1 LGRRNATTSFSQ
13 VGITTCNLNPN
24 CMRCLKIFLLALAF
38 FQNAHGQDTASKPIE
53 KIIFVAGDAF
63 EDSKP
68 FIKYVA
74 SLTHKTNP
82 KICLIPTASA
92 DNPYAIV
99 AWYASCVDL
108 PIRPFVMRTF
118 LSASPSQQTF
128 EEFILSMD
136 AIIVG
141 GGNTL
146 NMLGIWK
153 AQGID
158 TVLKKAYNN
167 GIVLSGG
174 SAGSLC
180 WFTGGYSDS
189 RPKEMSIIEGLG
201 FLNFSHSP
209 HYNSQPERRPLYQ
222 QGILSGKLKPGYACD
237 DLAGLLFINGA
248 LKKSISQNAQNN
260 NYFVSV
266 VDGKIVEKALT
277 SEIIKQ

>member
-1 LGRRNATTSFSQ
+1 
-13 VGITTCNLNPN
+13 
-24 CMRCLKIFLLALAF
+24 MKYLKILLFALPF
-38 FQNAHGQDTASKPIE
+38 FQIALGQDTTSKTTD
-53 KIIFVAGDAF
+53 KIIFIAGDSF
-63 EDSKP
+63 DDSKP

-92 DNPYAIV
+92 DNPYGIV
-99 AWYASCVDL
+99 AWYAACVDL
-108 PIRPFVMRTF
+108 PIKPYVLRTF
-118 LSASPSQQTF
+118 LSASPSQPTF
-128 EEFILSMD
+128 EEFILGMD

-158 TVLKKAYNN
+158 TVLKKAYDK

-180 WFTGGYSDS
+180 WFSSGYSDS
-189 RPKEMSIIEGLG
+189 RPKELTIIQGLG

-209 HYNSQPERRPLYQ
+209 HYNSQPERRPLFQ
-222 QGILSGKLKPGYACD
+222 KGILSGKLKPGYACD
-237 DLAGLLFINGA
+237 DLAGLLFINGVV
-248 LKKSISQNAQNN
+248 KKSVSQDAQNN

-266 VDGKIVEKALT
+266 VDGKIVEKVLP
-277 SEIIKQ
+277 SEIIK

>member
-1 LGRRNATTSFSQ
+1 MRR
-13 VGITTCNLNPN
+13 
-24 CMRCLKIFLLALAF
+24 LKIFLLALAI
-38 FQNAHGQDTASKPIE
+38 FQNVRGQDTTSKTAD
-53 KIIFVAGDAF
+53 KVIFIAGDSF

-74 SLTHKTNP
+74 SLTHKANP

-92 DNPYAIV
+92 DNPYGIV
-99 AWYASCVDL
+99 AWYSACVDL
-108 PIRPFVMRTF
+108 PVKPYVMRTF
-118 LSASPSQQTF
+118 ISAYPSQQSF
-128 EEFILSMD
+128 EEFIFSMD

-158 TVLKKAYNN
+158 TVLKKAYDK

-189 RPKEMSIIEGLG
+189 RPKELTIIQGLG
-201 FLNFSHSP
+201 LLNFSHSP
-209 HYNSQPERRPLYQ
+209 HYNSQPERRPLFQ
-222 QGILSGKLKPGYACD
+222 QGILSGNLKPGYACD

-248 LKKSISQNAQNN
+248 VKKSISQDAQNN
-260 NYFVSV
+260 SYFVSV
-266 VDGKIVEKALT
+266 VDGKIVEKVLP

>member
-1 LGRRNATTSFSQ
+1 MCHSACPAR
-13 VGITTCNLNPN
+13 CNLNYN
-24 CMRCLKIFLLALAF
+24 CMRPLKLFLLALVF
-38 FQNAHGQDTASKPIE
+38 FQNSSAQDTSSKTKD

-63 EDSKP
+63 DDSKL
-68 FIKYVA
+68 FIRYVA

-92 DNPYAIV
+92 DDPYSIV

-108 PIRPFVMRTF
+108 PIRPFVMNTF
-118 LSASPSQQTF
+118 LSSSPSQQTF

-158 TVLKKAYNN
+158 TVLKKAYDK

-189 RPKEMSIIEGLG
+189 RPKELTIIEGLG

-209 HYNSQPERRPLYQ
+209 HYNSQPKRRPLYQ

-237 DLAGLLFINGA
+237 DLAGLLFVNGT
-248 LKKSISQNAQNN
+248 LKKSVSQNAQNN

-266 VDGKIVEKALT
+266 VDGKIVEKVLP
-277 SEIIKQ
+277 SEIIK

>member
-1 LGRRNATTSFSQ
+1 
-13 VGITTCNLNPN
+13 
-24 CMRCLKIFLLALAF
+24 MRSLKIFLLAFAF
-38 FQNAHGQDTASKPIE
+38 FQIARGQDTTSKTTD

-63 EDSKP
+63 EDSKL

-99 AWYASCVDL
+99 PWYSACVDL

-118 LSASPSQQTF
+118 VSASPSQQTF
-128 EEFILSMD
+128 EEFILGMD

-158 TVLKKAYNN
+158 TVLKKAYNK

-180 WFTGGYSDS
+180 WFTGGFSDS
-189 RPKEMSIIEGLG
+189 RPKEMTIIEGLG

-209 HYNSQPERRPLYQ
+209 HYNSQPERRPLFQ

-237 DLAGLLFINGA
+237 DLAGLLFINGVV
-248 LKKSISQNAQNN
+248 KKSVSQNAENN

-266 VDGKIVEKALT
+266 VDGKIVEKVLP
-277 SEIIKQ
+277 SEIIK

>member
-1 LGRRNATTSFSQ
+1 
-13 VGITTCNLNPN
+13 
-24 CMRCLKIFLLALAF
+24 MRSLKIFLITLAIS
-38 FQNAHGQDTASKPIE
+38 QNSYGQGAAAGNIDKV
-53 KIIFVAGDAF
+53 IFVAGDAF
-63 EDSKP
+63 DDSKP

-74 SLTHKTNP
+74 DLTRKTNP
-82 KICLIPTASA
+82 KICFIPTASA
-92 DNPYAIV
+92 DNPYVISS
-99 AWYASCVDL
+99 WYASCVDL
-108 PIRPFVMRTF
+108 PLRPFVMRTF
-118 LSASPSQQTF
+118 IGSSPSQKTF

-158 TVLKKAYNN
+158 TVLKKAYNK
-167 GIVLSGG
+167 GIILSGG

-189 RPKEMSIIEGLG
+189 RPKELTIIEGLG

-209 HYNSQPERRPLYQ
+209 HYNSEPKRRPLFQ
-222 QGILSGKLKPGYACD
+222 QGILKGKLQPGYACD
-237 DLAGLLFINGA
+237 DQAGLLFINGA
-248 LKKSISQNAQNN
+248 LKRSVSQNAENN

-266 VDGKIVEKALT
+266 VDGKIVEKLLP
-277 SEIIKQ
+277 SEIIKE

>member
-1 LGRRNATTSFSQ
+1 
-13 VGITTCNLNPN
+13 
-24 CMRCLKIFLLALAF
+24 MRSLKILFLVLAF
-38 FQNAHGQDTASKPIE
+38 FQNACGQDTTSKIID

-92 DNPYAIV
+92 DNPYGIV

-118 LSASPSQQTF
+118 LSASPSQHTF

-180 WFTGGYSDS
+180 WFTSGYSDS
-189 RPKEMSIIEGLG
+189 RPKEMTIIEGLG

-209 HYNSQPERRPLYQ
+209 HYNSQPERRPLFQ
-222 QGILSGKLKPGYACD
+222 RGILSAKLKPGYACD

-248 LKKSISQNAQNN
+248 LKKSVSQNAQNN

-266 VDGKIVEKALT
+266 VDGKIVEKLLP
-277 SEIIKQ
+277 SEIIK